1 MSQYTCML
9 FDVDGTLLDT
19 KNLILASFRAMLHEY
34 GGDHITDETV
44 ISHMG
49 IPLDRQI
56 ELFLG
61 ITEPQK
67 VAEIRAFY
75 VDFQKEIYKDYI
87 RPFEGVRESLEKLK
101 EHGIVLG
108 IVTSRL
114 LPSLV
119 SYLEFTGLSDF
130 FSVIIT
136 PEITEKHK
144 PHPEPVLTAMEKL
157 KALPE
162 KTAFVGDAVFD
173 MQAGQSAGVA
183 TVFAGWGPNLVDD
196 LPFRP
201 THAFNHFSEITSLL
215 N

>member
-19 KNLILASFRAMLHEY
+19 KNLILSSFRAMLHEY
-34 GGDHITDETV
+34 GGDHVTDETIV
-44 ISHMG
+44 SHMG

-56 ELFLG
+56 EIFLG
-61 ITEPQK
+61 VTEQEK
-67 VAEIRAFY
+67 VDEIRGFY
-75 VDFQKEIYKDYI
+75 VEYQKTIFREYI
-87 RPFEGVRESLEKLK
+87 RPFDGVKESLETLK
-101 EHGIVLG
+101 SRGVMMG

-114 LPSLV
+114 LPSLI
-119 SYLEFTGLSDF
+119 SYLEFTGLSDY
-130 FSVIIT
+130 FSVVIT
-136 PEITEKHK
+136 PEITRKHK
-144 PHPEPVLTAMEKL
+144 PHPEPVLAAMEKL
-157 KALPE
+157 NALPE

-201 THAFNHFSEITSLL
+201 THAFNHFAELTSLL